1 MYNPSLEN
9 SLDNLLKEWKLKYP
23 DSVFISDGIVNKE
36 KWKTQ
41 KVRPLFLLKEAYGG
55 DSDWDLID
63 DYLSNFI
70 NDSDNTPI
78 KSRTWRRVVQWT
90 HGIFNTNK
98 TTLAQLPSSFSENSA
113 EWLNSIAV
121 VNVKKVNGKRYSIM
135 TNINKYAESDRA
147 FLKRQIELIDP
158 TVIICG
164 YTIKSL
170 NIILYNTKK
179 KGVKNYKKPHK
190 DWHYS
195 TKINDKNVIVL
206 DFYHPANWLAG
217 GDLWNYS
224 KITEIYQ
231 KALQSINS

>member
-1 MYNPSLEN
+1 
-9 SLDNLLKEWKLKYP
+9 
-23 DSVFISDGIVNKE
+23 
-36 KWKTQ
+36 
-41 KVRPLFLLKEAYGG
+41 
-55 DSDWDLID
+55 
-63 DYLSNFI
+63 
-70 NDSDNTPI
+70 
-78 KSRTWRRVVQWT
+78 
-90 HGIFNTNK
+90 
-98 TTLAQLPSSFSENSA
+98 
-113 EWLNSIAV
+113 
-121 VNVKKVNGKRYSIM
+121 M